1 MSDALRPYLEAA
13 TLDDLLREVMTKIYE
28 DGAPIASS
36 MSGANKEIWGATLV
50 LTNPLARVS
59 RSETRGKIFSPLG
72 EFCWYL
78 SGSDSAA
85 FIDYYITEG
94 YPNRLPDATVFG
106 AYGPRLRPADGSD
119 QIEQVIAILRRKR
132 ESRRAVI
139 QIFDSSDNRQPD
151 QSLQPPCTC
160 TLQFLVRHGALHL
173 VTYMRSN
180 DVVLGM
186 THDVFCFTMIQE
198 LVARSL
204 DLPLGTYTHVAGS
217 LHIYDRHAEKVA
229 AYLGEDWQ
237 QTAPVMPPMP
247 PGDPFPGL
255 KSLLVQ
261 EGRLRHVGPD
271 TDVELPEEEYWADLV
286 RLLQLYALTPVGP
299 LPPEHRPRI
308 AALTSDLACRAYGPF
323 VTQRVDGR
331 A

>member
-1 MSDALRPYLEAA
+1 MPDAMRTYLEAA
-13 TLDDLLREVMTKIYE
+13 TLDDLLREIMTRIQE
-28 DGAPIASS
+28 EGVPVAST
-36 MSGANKEIWGATLV
+36 SGANREIWGATLV

-85 FIDYYITEG
+85 FIDHYVTEG
-94 YPNRLPDATVFG
+94 YPNRLPDGTVFG
-106 AYGPRLRPADGSD
+106 AYGPRLRPGDSTD
-119 QIEQVIAILRRKR
+119 QIGHVIAMLRGKR

-139 QIFDSSDNRQPD
+139 QIFDSSDNCHPD

-160 TLQFLVRHGALHL
+160 TLQFLVRHDALHL
-173 VTYMRSN
+173 ITYMRSN

-204 DLPLGTYTHVAGS
+204 DLPLGTYTHIAGS
-217 LHIYDRHAEKVA
+217 LHVYDRHADKVA
-229 AYLGEDWQ
+229 AYLAEDWQ

-247 PGDPFPGL
+247 PGDPMPGL
-255 KSLLVQ
+255 NSLLVQ
-261 EGRLRHVGPD
+261 EGRLRDGGPD
-271 TDVELPEEEYWADLV
+271 ANIEFPEDAYWADLV
-286 RLLQLYALTPVGP
+286 RLLQVYALTPVGP
-299 LPPEHRPRI
+299 LPPEHGLRI
-308 AALTSDLACRAYGPF
+308 AALTHDLACRAYGPF